1 MTQDQYGTPYGN
13 SPQPSGAT
21 PRALSQR
28 IATRETTL
36 GDSMIIRRALPQ
48 KNRRMVGAWCFL
60 DHFGPVD
67 VSRGD
72 GLRVGP
78 HPHIGLQTFTWP
90 LEGEI
95 LHRDSLGYVQLIRPG
110 QVNLMTAGRGISHS
124 EESPQPHPPRLHGLQ
139 LWIALPESQ
148 RFCEPAFEHYPE
160 LPVVERDGF
169 RITVLVGEALGQLAP
184 TRVYSPLVALDLHA
198 SGPGNVELPLRSDFE
213 HALLVAQGEVL
224 IRGEEQPLGPGT
236 LLYLGAGRGELALRA
251 DAPARLL
258 LIGGEPF
265 AEDIL
270 MWWNFVAR
278 SRAEIDQATRD
289 WNMERAYGS
298 VQGYPGP
305 RLQAPLPPWRN
316 SEPF

>member
-1 MTQDQYGTPYGN
+1 MSNDQHGN
-13 SPQPSGAT
+13 SPGNPFPSNTAPGAIV
-21 PRALSQR
+21 QR
-28 IATRETTL
+28 ISTHETTL

-48 KNRRMVGAWCFL
+48 KERRKIGAWCFL

-95 LHRDSLGYVQLIRPG
+95 LHRDSLGYVQLIKPG

-124 EESPQPHPPRLHGLQ
+124 EESPQPHPARLHGLQ
-139 LWIALPESQ
+139 LWIALPENQ

-160 LPVVERDGF
+160 MPIVERNGF
-169 RITVLVGEALGQLAP
+169 RVTVLVGEMLGQVAP
-184 TRVYSPLVALDLHA
+184 TRVHSPLLALDLHA
-198 SGPGNVELPLRSDFE
+198 LAAGNIELPLRADFE
-213 HALLVAQGEVL
+213 HALLVAQGEAF
-224 IRGEEQPLGPGT
+224 IRGEAEPLRPGA
-236 LLYLGAGRGELALRA
+236 LLYFGTGRTELALSA
-251 DAPARLL
+251 NAHTRLL

-265 AEDIL
+265 AEEIL

-289 WNMERAYGS
+289 WNMEQAYGA
-298 VQGYPGP
+298 VQGYPGA